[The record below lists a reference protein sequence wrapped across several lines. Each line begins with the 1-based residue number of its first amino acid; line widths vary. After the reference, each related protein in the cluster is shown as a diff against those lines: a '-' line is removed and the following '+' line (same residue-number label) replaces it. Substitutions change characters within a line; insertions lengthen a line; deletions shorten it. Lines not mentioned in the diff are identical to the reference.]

1 MNANE
6 VAKIVKEIIDDYWKN
21 NISETEAQAQI
32 RNVLS
37 DSENRLKVFRGKEK
51 TAVFNRVMGSKR
63 IKTFEELID
72 GMEF

>member
-6 VAKIVKEIIDDYWKN
+6 VARSIKEIIDDYWKN
-21 NISETEAQAQI
+21 DISETEAQAQI

-37 DSENRLKVFRGKEK
+37 DGENRLKVFRGREK
-51 TAVFNRVMGSKR
+51 TSVFTRVMGTKR
-63 IKTFEELID
+63 LTTFEKLVE